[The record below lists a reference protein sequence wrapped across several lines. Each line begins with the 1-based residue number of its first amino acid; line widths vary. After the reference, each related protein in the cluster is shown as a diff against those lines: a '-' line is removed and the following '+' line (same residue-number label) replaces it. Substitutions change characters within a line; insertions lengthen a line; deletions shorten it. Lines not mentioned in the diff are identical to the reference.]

1 MRLPLLHRPGG
12 ARPSVFF
19 LLTKKPTPNANGCGI
34 PGILDQLRSAPAAN
48 DPPDSSA
55 LTVIVD
61 TNVLLDFWAFHDPK
75 TEALLRL
82 IEGGTCTMLRDE
94 ATENEFAEVIHRPG
108 FRLSPEEQTAILTHW
123 FRIARR
129 PASPAKD
136 ALARCRDP
144 LDQKFFDLASGSGC
158 PLIVSKDKLVMK
170 AGRRSRKE
178 GTAVMLPGD
187 AARWIEAQRKA

>member
-1 MRLPLLHRPGG
+1 MPIASEIQSL
-12 ARPSVFF
+12 
-19 LLTKKPTPNANGCGI
+19 
-34 PGILDQLRSAPAAN
+34 LDQLRSAHAAN

-82 IEGGTCTMLRDE
+82 IEDGTCTMLRDE

>member
-1 MRLPLLHRPGG
+1 M
-12 ARPSVFF
+12 
-19 LLTKKPTPNANGCGI
+19 
-34 PGILDQLRSAPAAN
+34 
-48 DPPDSSA
+48 
-55 LTVIVD
+55 IVD